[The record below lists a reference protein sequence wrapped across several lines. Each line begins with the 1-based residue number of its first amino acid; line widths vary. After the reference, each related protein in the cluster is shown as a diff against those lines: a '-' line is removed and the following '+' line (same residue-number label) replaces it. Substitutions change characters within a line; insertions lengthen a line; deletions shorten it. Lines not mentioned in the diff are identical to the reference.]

1 MLMGSIPA
9 AAKARRC
16 TAWSAALLALG
27 LCLFLFVHP
36 GTQHGL
42 DALHAIVGMCLGMS
56 GALGAMAVMLRVRRR
71 S

>member
-9 AAKARRC
+9 TANSRRC

-56 GALGAMAVMLRVRRR
+56 GALGAMAVMLRVRGRG
-71 S
+71 

>member
-1 MLMGSIPA
+1 MLMGSIPK

-56 GALGAMAVMLRVRRR
+56 GALGAIAVMLRVRSRG
-71 S
+71 